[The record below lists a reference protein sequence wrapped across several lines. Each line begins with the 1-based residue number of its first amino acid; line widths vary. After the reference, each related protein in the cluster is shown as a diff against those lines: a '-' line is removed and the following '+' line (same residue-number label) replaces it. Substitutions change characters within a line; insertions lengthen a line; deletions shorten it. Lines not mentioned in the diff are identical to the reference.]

1 MEQKKRVLIAD
12 NSTKFCDE
20 LTQALMKCGC
30 YEIAGTVN
38 DGEQAI
44 KLVKRTEPDVLVLDM
59 MLAKKD
65 GIAVL
70 KELNKM
76 ENRPTVIAT
85 SGFMTEYVASA
96 SANLGVRYLMLKP
109 CDVDALMER
118 IEECC
123 VSKRLRDEAQKASET
138 KVEKLVTEILHDIG
152 VPAHIKGYQYLRE
165 AIIIAAENID
175 ILDDG
180 AKALYGQVA
189 KIFQTTPS
197 RVVRAMQHAIDVVC
211 EKGDH
216 VVIEKH
222 CGYLGEKPGT
232 TRFIEVLTDDVADKM
247 QECTQSSEHSGE
259 VTSAHFDYNE
269 YRKIEDRLNAYFES
283 IGFDADKMWDILEE
297 LKDLYD
303 NYTDETITDFDQ
315 AKEIIQRFVDHCKFI
330 KDACYYPISV
340 QECLQILI
348 IIADCPT
355 IRDDEYEKIAVCAG
369 DAVRLFHTVI
379 NHAGE

>member
-12 NSTKFCDE
+12 GSAKFCDE

-85 SGFMTEYVASA
+85 SGFITDYVASA

-109 CDVDALMER
+109 CDINTLVER

-123 VSKRLRDEAQKASET
+123 VNKRLRDEARKASET

-152 VPAHIKGYQYLRE
+152 VPAHIKGYQYLR
-165 AIIIAAENID
+165 
-175 ILDDG
+175 
-180 AKALYGQVA
+180 
-189 KIFQTTPS
+189 
-197 RVVRAMQHAIDVVC
+197 
-211 EKGDH
+211 
-216 VVIEKH
+216 
-222 CGYLGEKPGT
+222 
-232 TRFIEVLTDDVADKM
+232 
-247 QECTQSSEHSGE
+247 GE
-259 VTSAHFDYNE
+259 VTSAHFNYNE
-269 YRKIEDRLNAYFES
+269 YRKIEDRLDAYFES
-283 IGFDADKMWDILEE
+283 VGFDAGKLWDIQEE
-297 LKDLYD
+297 LDDLYR
-303 NYTDETITDFDQ
+303 NFANESIEDFDE
-315 AKEIIQRFVDHCKFI
+315 AKATIQKFVDSCKII
-330 KDACYYPISV
+330 KDAFYYPISM
-340 QECLQILI
+340 QECLQPLILI
-348 IIADCPT
+348 AAYPVSMG
-355 IRDDEYEKIAVCAG
+355 DEYDEVSEAAYKAVHIFHTY
-369 DAVRLFHTVI
+369 LFHP
-379 NHAGE
+379 GE